1 MIVDVILLCTIGFF
15 GLWVIN
21 KHYDNA
27 YDIEELQRKMRNQW
41 GLTNKPVSTI
51 KYTTHDIKGLQNENK
66 TLKADMQTM
75 QNDLIEFRQSLI
87 NIDAKYKIKDKWCVD
102 TIEKLTHMQSK
113 IMSEVI

>member
-1 MIVDVILLCTIGFF
+1 MIVDIILLTVLVFF
-15 GLWVIN
+15 SLWIIN

-51 KYTTHDIKGLQNENK
+51 KYTAHDIKGLQNENK
-66 TLKADMQTM
+66 TLRADMRTM
-75 QNDLIEFRQSLI
+75 QANLIQFRQSLI

-102 TIEKLTHMQSK
+102 TIEKLTHIQNKMT
-113 IMSEVI
+113 SEVI